1 MQFSEVYAHEAGGKA
16 NAQIAKDGYVEIAFN
31 RRDKSITF
39 LMGHEF
45 THRMQD
51 LSPEQYVKFK
61 ESAKEFLGEEAWNE
75 RLARMKQTYIYNK
88 ERFDRTLLED
98 EVVADF
104 VGQLVEQADA
114 FDRYINSV
122 NDKGILATI
131 AKVFRSIRDFIFNA
145 DAEAAKPLT
154 EMSDKLDILIESSEV
169 AQSETQEME
178 YLGEKNTA
186 QGKERHSLIGEQG
199 AANLDKAE
207 EATTR
212 LDNLAV
218 AREMET
224 EGKDAK
230 AIRMATD
237 WERGADGL
245 WRYEIM
251 DAEVTLY
258 DGDENTIRKKIEVA
272 EEEEKDF
279 MQQSKADTKELR
291 ERTNTYLA
299 QMREK
304 YGVAEGEETDAMTEE
319 EIAQLQSL
327 TNKEIEFEDYK
338 ERRRKELYNR
348 RMALEAQ
355 LGYVRVK
362 NTDDSAMILFTR
374 LGHILHGNDAEV
386 LFAAYPSLRDI
397 EVQFV
402 TDIRDGAFA
411 AYATKGGYKRIEL
424 NAKKTPVDMIAPYIL
439 HEVQH
444 AIQDIEGFAGGGN
457 LSSLQSDENV
467 TAKEAYDYY
476 HKIAGEVEARNVSA
490 RINMTPE
497 ERRATLLSETEDVAR
512 EDQIFLREG
521 AQMAMSQPKF
531 SLATDVASILD
542 EYDTE
547 GVKYGSILDVADAIE
562 SLIAEST
569 EDTAELENI
578 LDNFRAAQDD
588 ARRWGNRMDSGG
600 EEEFEEAL
608 RAYASQGQPKFSLSA
623 LEKDLQNENI
633 SIDNKAILDTYGL
646 SSLTMS
652 KRGNY
657 VTLSKIVVDDRGKGN
672 GTRFMND
679 LVRLADGNGWILA
692 LTPDTSFGATS
703 ERRLKGFYK
712 RFGFNENKGRNT
724 DFSTRE
730 SMVRKPQD
738 DVKYVLANRVVSNV
752 VLADTADKKLPSSK
766 EEAFEYIPQG
776 GISIFNGDI
785 GANINVSRKAVK
797 HTALHHQKD
806 EYAIF
811 AGIQQIVANA
821 VKVGNIPVAE
831 DEIGHTHS
839 VSIMYVPIN
848 VNGTQYSARL
858 LVKELE
864 NKGVVLEELLL
875 YNVSMH
881 KERGYA
887 IQPLNASDEVGGI
900 TAKPQSFYKVKK
912 LIHNSQEIDKKI
924 LGINEVTRFSLITPE
939 MDASYLDAVERGTLT
954 EAQVGEA
961 MGARYSMSSPEETA
975 YSNARYSIQETD
987 PVILDALNN
996 GATMKVYRAMQ
1007 VIDGELY
1014 PPMSAK
1020 VDGKL
1025 RNPIKIGVWERAEE
1039 RPDLA
1044 DEKGNFKL
1052 DKGNKTSL
1060 KARYNPYIHT
1070 SLTPL
1075 NDQFSSAQ
1083 DRPNLVTV
1091 EVEVPVSELTSGY
1104 KAEKAKDAVGKLEW
1118 KAGVVQG
1125 QLTGTRT
1132 VILSRWDRPIR
1143 IVPDSEVAQRIVE
1156 MFGDTKV
1163 VMPSNVVTP
1172 SLRTELEKLGVP
1184 FKETTNQGKQIE
1196 GLGDVKVS
1204 QKGNSVFGPV
1214 YEGFTGRPKEA
1225 ARFLSKKENG
1235 EAKGVFYLPDYGE
1248 ISLVWGNNGGGLYHI
1263 NKKQIIEG
1271 RSFKSL
1277 DEAVET
1283 IDNAVKRGKIIF
1295 ENGDKIVL
1303 EEGDNLVTI
1312 RRNYRERGKKIADK
1326 NWILSAYDTT
1336 AGDDTSAISGIN
1348 KGQAAQTPAEIEGKD
1363 TISSAKKQTNV
1374 GKFSLITPEMDAA
1387 YLDAVERGDMATAQ
1401 RMVMEAA
1408 NERAKREQ
1416 ERKNREAYIQSNMLQ
1431 VYETTKGIEVRT
1443 GDSMYRMCMFR

>member
-304 YGVAEGEETDAMTEE
+304 SGVAEVEETDVMTEE

-327 TNKEIEFEDYK
+327 KNKEIEFEDYK

-623 LEKDLQNENI
+623 LEKDLQN
-633 SIDNKAILDTYGL
+633 DYL
-646 SSLTMS
+646 
-652 KRGNY
+652 
-657 VTLSKIVVDDRGKGN
+657 
-672 GTRFMND
+672 
-679 LVRLADGNGWILA
+679 
-692 LTPDTSFGATS
+692 
-703 ERRLKGFYK
+703 
-712 RFGFNENKGRNT
+712 
-724 DFSTRE
+724 
-730 SMVRKPQD
+730 
-738 DVKYVLANRVVSNV
+738 NR
-752 VLADTADKKLPSSK
+752 
-766 EEAFEYIPQG
+766 
-776 GISIFNGDI
+776 
-785 GANINVSRKAVK
+785 
-797 HTALHHQKD
+797 
-806 EYAIF
+806 
-811 AGIQQIVANA
+811 
-821 VKVGNIPVAE
+821 
-831 DEIGHTHS
+831 
-839 VSIMYVPIN
+839 
-848 VNGTQYSARL
+848 
-858 LVKELE
+858 
-864 NKGVVLEELLL
+864 
-875 YNVSMH
+875 
-881 KERGYA
+881 
-887 IQPLNASDEVGGI
+887 
-900 TAKPQSFYKVKK
+900 
-912 LIHNSQEIDKKI
+912 
-924 LGINEVTRFSLITPE
+924 
-939 MDASYLDAVERGTLT
+939 
-954 EAQVGEA
+954 
-961 MGARYSMSSPEETA
+961 
-975 YSNARYSIQETD
+975 
-987 PVILDALNN
+987 
-996 GATMKVYRAMQ
+996 
-1007 VIDGELY
+1007 
-1014 PPMSAK
+1014 
-1020 VDGKL
+1020 
-1025 RNPIKIGVWERAEE
+1025 
-1039 RPDLA
+1039 
-1044 DEKGNFKL
+1044 
-1052 DKGNKTSL
+1052 
-1060 KARYNPYIHT
+1060 
-1070 SLTPL
+1070 
-1075 NDQFSSAQ
+1075 
-1083 DRPNLVTV
+1083 
-1091 EVEVPVSELTSGY
+1091 
-1104 KAEKAKDAVGKLEW
+1104 
-1118 KAGVVQG
+1118 
-1125 QLTGTRT
+1125 
-1132 VILSRWDRPIR
+1132 
-1143 IVPDSEVAQRIVE
+1143 
-1156 MFGDTKV
+1156 
-1163 VMPSNVVTP
+1163 
-1172 SLRTELEKLGVP
+1172 
-1184 FKETTNQGKQIE
+1184 
-1196 GLGDVKVS
+1196 
-1204 QKGNSVFGPV
+1204 
-1214 YEGFTGRPKEA
+1214 
-1225 ARFLSKKENG
+1225 
-1235 EAKGVFYLPDYGE
+1235 
-1248 ISLVWGNNGGGLYHI
+1248 
-1263 NKKQIIEG
+1263 
-1271 RSFKSL
+1271 
-1277 DEAVET
+1277 
-1283 IDNAVKRGKIIF
+1283 
-1295 ENGDKIVL
+1295 
-1303 EEGDNLVTI
+1303 
-1312 RRNYRERGKKIADK
+1312 
-1326 NWILSAYDTT
+1326 
-1336 AGDDTSAISGIN
+1336 
-1348 KGQAAQTPAEIEGKD
+1348 
-1363 TISSAKKQTNV
+1363 
-1374 GKFSLITPEMDAA
+1374 
-1387 YLDAVERGDMATAQ
+1387 
-1401 RMVMEAA
+1401 
-1408 NERAKREQ
+1408 
-1416 ERKNREAYIQSNMLQ
+1416 
-1431 VYETTKGIEVRT
+1431 
-1443 GDSMYRMCMFR
+1443 